1 MGRGQQRWKRL
12 LLKSPQGNGQAGNG
26 RAAHNTRK
34 EERAE
39 LDFVREKSAV
49 LSFQTRE
56 HG

>member
-12 LLKSPQGNGQAGNG
+12 LLKSPQGNRQAGNG
-26 RAAHNTRK
+26 RAAHDTRK

-56 HG
+56 HV